1 MLLWSLSSKQA
12 EKEIN
17 FFQLWT
23 FNINIDTNQID
34 RLDKFG
40 LIFLPSFY
48 TVPESSL
55 YIPVCVLIFMV
66 YFSLEKQIR
75 KRKQMYLKKN
85 WNLHFFGQ
93 LTDH

>member
-17 FFQLWT
+17 FFQLGT

-34 RLDKFG
+34 LLDKFG
-40 LIFLPSFY
+40 IIFLPSFY

-55 YIPVCVLIFMV
+55 LYIPRLCTHFYGLF
-66 YFSLEKQIR
+66 FPW
-75 KRKQMYLKKN
+75 KN
-85 WNLHFFGQ
+85 KFKNVNKSI
-93 LTDH
+93 